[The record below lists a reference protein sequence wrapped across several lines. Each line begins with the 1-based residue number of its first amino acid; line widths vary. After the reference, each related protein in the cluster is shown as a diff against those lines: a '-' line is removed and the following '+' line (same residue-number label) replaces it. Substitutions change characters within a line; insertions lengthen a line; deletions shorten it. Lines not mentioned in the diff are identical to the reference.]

1 MVLSFLTSAGVVVL
15 YILRINLSVAIV
27 AMVDLAPTP
36 STTTTNNNNNNNNH
50 TSTFTKNNNNN
61 DNYVAFCTAIIKVNE
76 SSGGWDEARSSGDQQ
91 EEGHL
96 THLKDT
102 HLTHLNNNDTHL
114 THLNINDTSTP
125 QPDEGDGSFK
135 MVLTSTQRGLVLGA
149 FFYGYAL
156 TNIPGGRLAEMYGTK
171 IVFGG
176 AILIGGVLTLFIPLA
191 ARAHYIV
198 LVILRALL
206 GLSNHAL
213 HTPPTQ
219 QPPPPPPPTT
229 THSPYTTNNNTL
241 SIHHHQQEHPLHTPT
256 TTPTAL
262 HTPPPTTTPSTYTNN
277 THWST
282 YTNTTTTTNNNNTLS
297 IHHQQ
302 QHPLHTPTTTPTAL
316 CTLQGVVYPA
326 MNVMVARWIPPL
338 ERSRFMSITF
348 TSNTLGTIITMPV
361 CGFLIAWVGWPSV
374 FYFSGGVSLLWVL
387 MWGLLM
393 HDTPLQHP
401 RISPQER
408 DYIIEALNAES
419 KKEKPTRTPWR
430 SIMTSLPVW
439 ATTFA
444 QIGSMFGFNLLLTQ
458 LPTYLATILGFTITD
473 NGMLSALP
481 FLAQFLGSVSFGFLS
496 DWLLTHQYIPVK
508 TSRKL
513 FCTISTLMGVS
524 NTIAFLVSICVPIIV
539 GAMTPDQTLGQWQG
553 VFWLTAAFYVI
564 NWLFYV
570 ILCSTDIQPWNYQHE
585 EEDLEEKEAL
595 GEEEEKEE
603 EEEIKVG
610 KGCRV
615 KRRRR
620 RRRRK
625 WIRVDKS

>member
-1 MVLSFLTSAGVVVL
+1 MAGTRKRDPCSRVPARLALSFLTSAGVVVL

-36 STTTTNNNNNNNNH
+36 SNNNNINNINNNINNNHTSTFTNNNNINNNHTSTFTNNNNNNNNNH
-50 TSTFTKNNNNN
+50 TSTFTKNINNNN
-61 DNYVAFCTAIIKVNE
+61 DVAFCTAIVKVNE
-76 SSGGWDEARSSGDQQ
+76 WDEARSSGGQQ
-91 EEGHL
+91 EGHL
-96 THLKDT
+96 THL
-102 HLTHLNNNDTHL
+102 NINDTHL
-114 THLNINDTSTP
+114 THLNINVTSTP

-198 LVILRALL
+198 LVVLRALL
-206 GLSNHAL
+206 GLSN
-213 HTPPTQ
+213 
-219 QPPPPPPPTT
+219 
-229 THSPYTTNNNTL
+229 
-241 SIHHHQQEHPLHTPT
+241 
-256 TTPTAL
+256 
-262 HTPPPTTTPSTYTNN
+262 
-277 THWST
+277 
-282 YTNTTTTTNNNNTLS
+282 
-297 IHHQQ
+297 
-302 QHPLHTPTTTPTAL
+302 
-316 CTLQGVVYPA
+316 GVVYPA
-326 MNVMVARWIPPL
+326 MNVMVVRWIPPL

-348 TSNTLGTIITMPV
+348 MSNTLGTIVTMPV

-374 FYFSGGVSLLWVL
+374 FYFSGAVSLLWVL

-408 DYIIEALNAES
+408 DYIMEALNAES
-419 KKEKPTRTPWR
+419 KKEKPSRTPWR

-473 NGMLSALP
+473 
-481 FLAQFLGSVSFGFLS
+481 FVGSVSFGFLS
-496 DWLLTHQYIPVK
+496 DWLLTHQYISVK

-513 FCTISTLMGVS
+513 FCTISHVLPGIMLLLVGYSGCNSVLAMTLFCLSAGFSGCIWSGHLANHFDLSPNFTGTLMGVS

-539 GAMTPDQTLGQWQG
+539 GAMTPDQGQGQSANNPPTNQPLPFIPHSS
-553 VFWLTAAFYVI
+553 VPKEQKCVAAAHPDNPTTQMPTSSMPHTVI
-564 NWLFYV
+564 
-570 ILCSTDIQPWNYQHE
+570 
-585 EEDLEEKEAL
+585 
-595 GEEEEKEE
+595 
-603 EEEIKVG
+603 
-610 KGCRV
+610 
-615 KRRRR
+615 
-620 RRRRK
+620 
-625 WIRVDKS
+625 